1 MAFDS
6 LRDFLGVLEQA
17 GELKHVTAQVDPV
30 HELGAVAHLSL
41 LKKGPALLF
50 ENIKG
55 HRTPLV
61 TNILSTDK
69 KVALALGVEGDMK
82 AMFERFLSGSNEPLQ
97 PVTVKTGPCKEVVQK
112 GDEVDLDIFPT
123 PVWHE
128 DDAGRYIGTFHGC
141 ITKDRETG
149 DMNMG
154 MYRLMIKDKKTTTLS
169 MHRDGIRHYRG
180 YEAANEPMPM
190 AIAIGMEPL
199 LSIAAMSAISSGLA
213 RHHEF
218 AFVGG
223 LKKKPVEL
231 TPCET
236 IDMLVPAHAEIVIE
250 GEIPPKVRVT
260 DGPHG
265 ESHGF
270 YGTEEHGLQVDVKC
284 ITYRKNPIHQGLIC
298 NYMED
303 GGKRITR
310 SAVLYGKL
318 KSLGTPG
325 VVDVRFP
332 DPGCGREIC
341 VVAANVTEPGQVAQI
356 IETVWGVNAMGPNWL
371 IVVDGDADP
380 DDWNDIW
387 WRLYSMTLPHRDVWI
402 TPPRQRGGHQP
413 LSKHG
418 FTSRIAIDATSKFKD
433 VEFPTKNAVSKEL
446 ARKVMNRWSE
456 LGLE

>member
-1 MAFDS
+1 M
-6 LRDFLGVLEQA
+6 
-17 GELKHVTAQVDPV
+17 
-30 HELGAVAHLSL
+30 
-41 LKKGPALLF
+41 
-50 ENIKG
+50 
-55 HRTPLV
+55 
-61 TNILSTDK
+61 
-69 KVALALGVEGDMK
+69 LA
-82 AMFERFLSGSNEPLQ
+82 
-97 PVTVKTGPCKEVVQK
+97 
-112 GDEVDLDIFPT
+112 
-123 PVWHE
+123 
-128 DDAGRYIGTFHGC
+128 
-141 ITKDRETG
+141 
-149 DMNMG
+149 
-154 MYRLMIKDKKTTTLS
+154 
-169 MHRDGIRHYRG
+169 
-180 YEAANEPMPM
+180 
-190 AIAIGMEPL
+190 
-199 LSIAAMSAISSGLA
+199 
-213 RHHEF
+213 
-218 AFVGG
+218 
-223 LKKKPVEL
+223 
-231 TPCET
+231 
-236 IDMLVPAHAEIVIE
+236 PAHAEIVIE
-250 GEIPPKVRVT
+250 GEIPPKVRVI

-270 YGTEEHGLQVDVKC
+270 YGTEDHGLQVNVKC

-341 VVAANVTEPGQVAQI
+341 VVAADVTEPGQVAQI

-413 LSKHG
+413 MSKHG

-446 ARKVMNRWSE
+446 AGKVMNRWSE
-456 LGLE
+456 LGLD